1 MKIKNRKKNKFIL
14 ILVAIAI
21 LFVLFLITRTKIM
34 KKNIVA
40 KSEYEISLNG
50 MSISLDNVI
59 SKTPNVPVVGAGMIP
74 IKWNDNANMW
84 EITTSKDS
92 NWYDYSAGKFANVM
106 LSDGYYKSE
115 LEVGIDDKLQL
126 MENNIGT
133 QIADTGKLRNN
144 LYLGTEVNV

>member
-115 LEVGIDDKLQL
+115 LEVGIDAKLQL